1 MKIGDIKMLKVNTVT
16 INTLAS
22 NIAKNIQQE
31 LYYLD
36 NSIKLP
42 IGAFFGTKLLSGIGP
57 NIHIKLLPSGNVIT
71 EFKSEF
77 KSAGINQ
84 TIHRLYLNVTC
95 NIKIV
100 TPYDSVDETII
111 NQVLMC
117 ESVIVGNIPGTFYEF
132 NNTNDKQA
140 LEIVE

>member
-1 MKIGDIKMLKVNTVT
+1 MIFNR
-16 INTLAS
+16 NF
-22 NIAKNIQQE
+22 IAQTNQLHC
-31 LYYLD
+31 LY
-36 NSIKLP
+36 
-42 IGAFFGTKLLSGIGP
+42 GAFFGSKVLSGIGP
-57 NIHIKLLPSGNVIT
+57 NIHIKILPTGNVIT
-71 EFKSEF
+71 EVKSEF

-100 TPYDSVDETII
+100 TPYDSIDETIT

-117 ESVIVGNIPGTFYEF
+117 ESIIVGKIPGTFYEF
-132 NNTNDKQA
+132 NNADSNQA